1 MEISTEMVMGVAGA
15 TITLGTAYLTIKK
28 ILKSN
33 KKDKEAEQAIILQ
46 EAKEHV
52 AQVKR
57 ELETEITQVKLD
69 LRNLEENITK
79 DMAHLRETYNGEIRN
94 LGQKIEDL
102 RSELRNQHGQLVQ
115 LLTKMIEHSKD

>member
-1 MEISTEMVMGVAGA
+1 MEISTELIMGIAGA

-33 KKDKEAEQAIILQ
+33 KKDKEAEQAVILQ

-52 AQVKR
+52 AQVKKD
-57 ELETEITQVKLD
+57 LDIEIAQVKSD
-69 LRNLEENITK
+69 LKTLEESINK
-79 DMAHLRETYNGEIRN
+79 DMEHLRETYNGEIRN

-115 LLTKMIEHSKD
+115 LLTKMIDHSKD